1 MKIGYSRIS
10 TREQVESL
18 DNQQKILLDYGCE
31 RVFKDVASGT
41 KALRPGLINALDY
54 ARDGDTIVVTRL
66 DRLGRTTLD
75 TLRTVQELDQR
86 NIKVQALDIDLD
98 TSTPAGRLVLK
109 MIASL
114 AEWERDLLV
123 ERTKEGLAHAR
134 AQGRTGGR
142 PYALT
147 AQQQQAA
154 LKLLAEGLSENQ
166 VAATFNV
173 SRPTI
178 SRLKSNARQKL

>member
-1 MKIGYSRIS
+1 MNIGYCRIS
-10 TREQVESL
+10 TREQTESL
-18 DNQQKILLDYGCE
+18 DNQEITLRAQGCE
-31 RVFKDVASGT
+31 RIYKDIASGT
-41 KALRPGLINALDY
+41 KASRPGLHDALDF
-54 ARDGDTIVVTRL
+54 ARDGDIIVVTRL

-114 AEWERDLLV
+114 AEWERDVLV

-142 PYALT
+142 PYKLN
-147 AQQQQAA
+147 AQQQQAT

-173 SRPTI
+173 SRATI
-178 SRLKSNARQKL
+178 SRLKRSARENL

>member
-1 MKIGYSRIS
+1 MKIGYCRIS
-10 TREQVESL
+10 AREQAESL
-18 DNQQKILLDYGCE
+18 DNQEKILRDYGCK
-31 RVFKDVASGT
+31 RVFRDIASGAT
-41 KALRPGLINALDY
+41 ASRPGLAKALDF
-54 ARDGDTIVVTRL
+54 ARAGDTIIVTRL

-98 TSTPAGRLVLK
+98 TSTSAGRLVLK

-114 AEWERDLLV
+114 AEWERDVLI

-134 AQGRTGGR
+134 SQGRTGGR
-142 PYALT
+142 PPKLT
-147 AQQQQAA
+147 TDQQQAA
-154 LKLLAEGLSENQ
+154 LNQLSDGKSESQ
-166 VAATFNV
+166 VTKIFNV

-178 SRLKSNARQKL
+178 ARLKQNQK

>member
-10 TREQVESL
+10 TREQAESL
-18 DNQQKILLDYGCE
+18 SNQDKILKDYGCR
-31 RVFKDVASGT
+31 RVYKDIASGA
-41 KALRPGLINALDY
+41 KASRTELAKALDY
-54 ARDGDTIVVTRL
+54 ARDCDTIVVTRL

-114 AEWERDLLV
+114 AEWERHVLI

-134 AQGRTGGR
+134 SQGRTGGR
-142 PYALT
+142 PPKLT
-147 AQQQQAA
+147 TDQQQAA
-154 LKLLAEGLSENQ
+154 LNLLADGKSESQ
-166 VAATFNV
+166 VAKIFNV

-178 SRLKSNARQKL
+178 ARLKQNQK

>member
-1 MKIGYSRIS
+1 M
-10 TREQVESL
+10 
-18 DNQQKILLDYGCE
+18 DYGCR
-31 RVFKDVASGT
+31 RVYKDIASGA
-41 KALRPGLINALDY
+41 KASRTELAKAIDY

-75 TLRTVQELDQR
+75 TLGTVQELDQR

-114 AEWERDLLV
+114 AEWERGVLI

-134 AQGRTGGR
+134 SQGRTGGR
-142 PYALT
+142 PPKLT
-147 AQQQQAA
+147 TDQQQAT
-154 LKLLAEGLSENQ
+154 LHLLADGKSESQ
-166 VAATFNV
+166 VAKIFNV

-178 SRLKSNARQKL
+178 ARLKQNQK